1 MCGCELVEVGVA
13 FDASEVLFDLSQSG
27 SAPAFFHR
35 AIAPLLDSASHRA
48 NGAQRGLNCV
58 GARQALTQSFRE
70 AQL

>member
-13 FDASEVLFDLSQSG
+13 FDASEVGFDFSQAG
-27 SAPAFFHR
+27 GTPAFLHG
-35 AIAPLLDSASHRA
+35 AIAPLLDSASHRV
-48 NGAQRGLNCV
+48 NGTQRGLNCV